1 MATLLSDQLK
11 QLQSNQFAA
20 GQRTAD
26 SFSKSTIEL
35 SQDAGPTAHLNNDP
49 FAFSS
54 ISYPRDVTQDKQNG
68 HYMLFYINVQNK
80 TKYNYIDA
88 NTGQAV
94 RQNTSKQVPT
104 LDGPPGSTKTVPS
117 EKFYGDTDASYRND
131 IQKGGKGSVLD
142 SDKVNLRKGRKAM
155 TGFSSVMPTT
165 TRITDSIAIYLP
177 ADVKDA
183 TSASYNNA
191 AEMGVIGLA
200 AAGGVGFVQAMGR
213 NDFQAAAG
221 SLLGSA
227 KGIIME
233 AAKRMGSEFAGG
245 LSGVDPEA
253 ITGFANKA
261 FGQATNPY
269 MEVIFE
275 KVGMRT
281 FSYNFTFSPRNEDE
295 TQDVQRI
302 IKMFRFH
309 MLPEM
314 QGANERFLTL
324 PSTFDIHYMYQM
336 STDVALE
343 NNFYSKIATCVL
355 NGVDVDYTPDGVKSF
370 ASGAPTQIKMG
381 LNFMETEM
389 LTKEHVDQGY

>member
-1 MATLLSDQLK
+1 MGLLSDSINALA
-11 QLQSNQFAA
+11 SNVF
-20 GQRTAD
+20 GGRD
-26 SFSKSTIEL
+26 VSVSLRKSPIEL
-35 SQDAGPTAHLNNDP
+35 NQNAGPTAHLNDDP

-54 ISYPRDVTQDKQNG
+54 ISYPRDVTQDMQNG

-80 TKYNYIDA
+80 TKYRYTSA
-88 NTGQAV
+88 ETGLPVNQKTMSNV
-94 RQNTSKQVPT
+94 SREDQKGGTVSVPT
-104 LDGPPGSTKTVPS
+104 ITTHA
-117 EKFYGDTDASYRND
+117 DTDASYRTANLL
-131 IQKGGKGSVLD
+131 KGGKGTILGTD
-142 SDKVNLRKGRKAM
+142 GATLKKGRKAM

-200 AAGGVGFVQAMGR
+200 AAGAVNFTNAMMR
-213 NDFQAAAG
+213 NDFAAASN

-227 KGIIME
+227 KGVAME
-233 AAKRMGSEFAGG
+233 AIKRMGSEFVGG
-245 LSGVDPEA
+245 VAGVDPEA

-281 FSYNFTFSPRNEDE
+281 FSYNFTFSPRNAAE
-295 TQDVQRI
+295 TEDVQKI

-309 MLPEM
+309 MLPEL

-336 STDVALE
+336 KAEVANE
-343 NNFYSKIATCVL
+343 NQFYSKIATCVL
-355 NGVDVDYTPDGVKSF
+355 NGVDVDYTPNGVKSF

-389 LTKEHVDQGY
+389 LTKQHVDKGY

>member
-1 MATLLSDQLK
+1 MALSDQMN
-11 QLQSNQFAA
+11 QLQSNVF
-20 GQRTAD
+20 GGRDTSV
-26 SFSKSTIEL
+26 SFRKSPIEL
-35 SQDAGPTAHLNNDP
+35 NQNAGPTAHLNDDP

-54 ISYPRDVTQDKQNG
+54 ISYPRDVTQDMQNG

-80 TKYNYIDA
+80 TKYKYTSA
-88 NTGQAV
+88 ETGLSVNQKTMSNV
-94 RQNTSKQVPT
+94 SREDQKGGTVSVPT
-104 LDGPPGSTKTVPS
+104 ITTHA
-117 EKFYGDTDASYRND
+117 DTDASYRTANLL
-131 IQKGGKGSVLD
+131 KGGKGTILGTD
-142 SDKVNLRKGRKAM
+142 GATLKKGRKAM

-200 AAGGVGFVQAMGR
+200 AAGAVNFTNAMMR
-213 NDFQAAAG
+213 NDFAAASN

-227 KGIIME
+227 KGVAME
-233 AAKRMGSEFAGG
+233 AIKRMGSEFVGG
-245 LSGVDPEA
+245 VAGVDPEA

-281 FSYNFTFSPRNEDE
+281 FSYNFTFSPRNADE
-295 TQDVQRI
+295 TEDVQKI

-309 MLPEM
+309 MLPEL

-336 STDVALE
+336 KAEVANE
-343 NNFYSKIATCVL
+343 NQFYSKIATCVL
-355 NGVDVDYTPDGVKSF
+355 NGVDVDYTPNGVKSF

-389 LTKEHVDQGY
+389 LTKQHVDKGY

>member
-1 MATLLSDQLK
+1 MGVLSDRIN
-11 QLQSNQFAA
+11 QLQNNIS
-20 GQRTAD
+20 GQNTAT
-26 SFSKSTIEL
+26 SLIRSPIEL
-35 SQDAGPTAHLNNDP
+35 NMDKGPTSILDDDTFN
-49 FAFSS
+49 FSS
-54 ISYPRDVTQDKQNG
+54 ISYPRDVTQDMQNG

-80 TKYNYIDA
+80 TKYKYTAADPSVAGIGNYVTTLSGPA
-88 NTGQAV
+88 NQY
-94 RQNTSKQVPT
+94 S
-104 LDGPPGSTKTVPS
+104 
-117 EKFYGDTDASYRND
+117 DTQFVTNGTEDASYRENLV
-131 IQKGGKGSVLD
+131 KRGGTGTINKSNGVD
-142 SDKVNLRKGRKAM
+142 LRKGKKAM

-389 LTKEHVDQGY
+389 LTKEHVNQGY

>member
-1 MATLLSDQLK
+1 MGLLSDSINALA
-11 QLQSNQFAA
+11 SNVF
-20 GQRTAD
+20 GGTDISVSLR
-26 SFSKSTIEL
+26 KSPIEL
-35 SQDAGPTAHLNNDP
+35 RDNSPLSTLEGDP

-54 ISYPRDVTQDKQNG
+54 ISYPRDVTQDMQNG

-80 TKYNYIDA
+80 TKYKYTPADPSVSGIGNY
-88 NTGQAV
+88 V
-94 RQNTSKQVPT
+94 TSYGGGGNQYVDRKFVSN
-104 LDGPPGSTKTVPS
+104 ST
-117 EKFYGDTDASYRND
+117 EEASYRETLVR
-131 IQKGGKGSVLD
+131 KGGTGTINKSNGVD
-142 SDKVNLRKGRKAM
+142 LRKGRKAM

-177 ADVKDA
+177 PDVKDA
-183 TSASYNNA
+183 TTASYNNA

-200 AAGGVGFVQAMGR
+200 AAGGIGFVDAMKR
-213 NDFQAAAG
+213 NDFESAAG

-281 FSYNFTFSPRNEDE
+281 FSYNFTFSPRNADE
-295 TQDVQRI
+295 TADVQKI

-324 PSTFDIHYMYQM
+324 PSTFDIHYMYQL
-336 STDVALE
+336 SSE
-343 NNFYSKIATCVL
+343 NARENSFYSKIATCVL

>member
-1 MATLLSDQLK
+1 MGLLSDSLNV
-11 QLQSNQFAA
+11 LASNVF
-20 GQRTAD
+20 GTGTDISVSLR
-26 SFSKSTIEL
+26 KSPIEL
-35 SQDAGPTAHLNNDP
+35 NQSVGPTSILDDDTFN
-49 FAFSS
+49 FSS
-54 ISYPRDVTQDKQNG
+54 ISYPRDVTQDMQNG

-80 TKYNYIDA
+80 TKYKYTAADPSVAGIGNYVTTLSGPA
-88 NTGQAV
+88 NQY
-94 RQNTSKQVPT
+94 S
-104 LDGPPGSTKTVPS
+104 
-117 EKFYGDTDASYRND
+117 DTQFVSNATEDASYRENLV
-131 IQKGGKGSVLD
+131 KRGGTGTINKSNGVD
-142 SDKVNLRKGRKAM
+142 LRKGKKAM

-336 STDVALE
+336 STDIAKE

-389 LTKEHVDQGY
+389 LTKEHVSQGY

>member
-1 MATLLSDQLK
+1 MANVSDSLNA
-11 QLQSNQFAA
+11 LASNVF
-20 GQRTAD
+20 GGRD
-26 SFSKSTIEL
+26 ISVSLRKSPIEL
-35 SQDAGPTAHLNNDP
+35 NQNAGPTSHLNDDP

-54 ISYPRDVTQDKQNG
+54 ISYPRDVTQDMQNG

-80 TKYNYIDA
+80 TKYKYTSA
-88 NTGQAV
+88 ETGRPVQ
-94 RQNTSKQVPT
+94 QEILTQVPIV
-104 LDGPPGSTKTVPS
+104 DGPPGATKTVITS
-117 EKFYGDTDASYRND
+117 KIHSDTDASYRTGQ
-131 IQKGGKGSVLD
+131 ILRGGKGNVLGTD
-142 SDKVNLRKGRKAM
+142 GATLKKGRKAM

-200 AAGGVGFVQAMGR
+200 AAGAVNFTNAMMR
-213 NDFQAAAG
+213 NDFAAASN

-227 KGIIME
+227 KGVAME
-233 AAKRMGSEFAGG
+233 AIKRMGSEFVGG
-245 LSGVDPEA
+245 VAGVDPEA

-281 FSYNFTFSPRNEDE
+281 FTYNFTFSPRNADE
-295 TQDVQRI
+295 TEDVQKI

-309 MLPEM
+309 MLPEL

-336 STDVALE
+336 EAEVARE
-343 NNFYSKIATCVL
+343 NQFYSKIATCVL
-355 NGVDVDYTPDGVKSF
+355 SGVDVDYTPDGVKSF

-389 LTKEHVDQGY
+389 LTKQHVDKGF

>member
-1 MATLLSDQLK
+1 MGALSDRFN
-11 QLQSNQFAA
+11 QLQNNVIRSQN
-20 GQRTAD
+20 TAV
-26 SFSKSTIEL
+26 SFRKSPIEL
-35 SQDAGPTAHLNNDP
+35 NDNTPTSHLNDDP

-54 ISYPRDVTQDKQNG
+54 ISYPRDVTQDMQNG

-80 TKYNYIDA
+80 TKYRYIDA
-88 NTGQAV
+88 DTGLPVNQK
-94 RQNTSKQVPT
+94 TSKQVPS
-104 LDGPPGSTKTVPS
+104 GPAGQTKTVPS
-117 EKFYGDTDASYRND
+117 ETFYGDTDASYRNN

-142 SDKVNLRKGRKAM
+142 SDKVNLRKSRKAM

-165 TRITDSIAIYLP
+165 SRITDSIAIYLP
-177 ADVKDA
+177 PDVKDS
-183 TSASYNNA
+183 TSATYNNA

-200 AAGGVGFVQAMGR
+200 AAGAVNFTNAMAR
-213 NDFQAAAG
+213 NDFSAASSA
-221 SLLGSA
+221 LLGSA
-227 KGIIME
+227 KGVILE
-233 AAKRMGSEFAGG
+233 AAKRMGSELVGG

-281 FSYNFTFSPRNEDE
+281 FSYNFTFSPRNERE
-295 TQDVQRI
+295 TEDVQKI

-324 PSTFDIHYMYQM
+324 PSTFDIHYMYQFD
-336 STDVALE
+336 SEIARE
-343 NNFYSKIATCVL
+343 NSFYSKIATCVL
-355 NGVDVDYTPDGVKSF
+355 SGVDVDYTPNGVKSF

-389 LTKEHVDQGY
+389 LTKQHVDKGF

>member
-1 MATLLSDQLK
+1 MGLLSDSLNV
-11 QLQSNQFAA
+11 LASNVF
-20 GQRTAD
+20 GTGTDISVSLR
-26 SFSKSTIEL
+26 KSPIEL
-35 SQDAGPTAHLNNDP
+35 NKSVGPTSILDDDTFN
-49 FAFSS
+49 FSS
-54 ISYPRDVTQDKQNG
+54 ISYPRDVTQDMQNG

-80 TKYNYIDA
+80 TKYKYTAADPSVAGIGNYV
-88 NTGQAV
+88 T
-94 RQNTSKQVPT
+94 T
-104 LDGPPGSTKTVPS
+104 LGGPRNQYSTTDFVTNGT
-117 EKFYGDTDASYRND
+117 EDASYRENLVK
-131 IQKGGKGSVLD
+131 KGGTGTINKSNGVD
-142 SDKVNLRKGRKAM
+142 LRKGKKAM

-336 STDVALE
+336 STDIAKE

-389 LTKEHVDQGY
+389 LTKEHVSQGY